1 MHMLEIY
8 HCVFNV
14 DVTMAFPLRRNAVH
28 TTECIELNF
37 MGNFVMLKLAICMCA
52 CIMRGVI

>member
-8 HCVFNV
+8 HCEFNV

-28 TTECIELNF
+28 STECIELNF
-37 MGNFVMLKLAICMCA
+37 MGNFVMLKLAICMCDG
-52 CIMRGVI
+52 IMRGVI